1 MKKLLIRRACGWRLG
16 TINQTATVNQEG
28 LNSTTRHWN
37 LHFWRFCARGRR
49 QLHRPNLA
57 HHPHP
62 YNIENYLQFLL
73 IFNIVIRRTGKT
85 NVILKGKQCFYSTFS
100 SAENTDNSK
109 VWKGLLSTIVWFS
122 CFKKKI
128 HNYDVDFSAKCACV
142 YDPRMWTSA
151 IRKAF
156 LRVFT
161 SFFHICQWFWTHRE
175 RCRSHMNNLVT
186 FVCDNS
192 DNGVAL
198 FG

>member
-85 NVILKGKQCFYSTFS
+85 NAKLFFEFYVMHENANYIYAWNCFRKRLLVFTLRAFSHYTLAWRPTVLNRTNGISGPPLPSFQWRLLK
-100 SAENTDNSK
+100 E
-109 VWKGLLSTIVWFS
+109 
-122 CFKKKI
+122 
-128 HNYDVDFSAKCACV
+128 
-142 YDPRMWTSA
+142 
-151 IRKAF
+151 
-156 LRVFT
+156 RVFAF
-161 SFFHICQWFWTHRE
+161 SRLHHFFGG
-175 RCRSHMNNLVT
+175 
-186 FVCDNS
+186 
-192 DNGVAL
+192 NG
-198 FG
+198 G